1 MSKAACASSSSSA
14 AAAAAKRAAAPP
26 PAPRDAEDMREDATG
41 ARDRERADRVPR
53 GGEEGGRTTGRDD
66 ARTLLVSEGR
76 ARGKFE

>member
-1 MSKAACASSSSSA
+1 
-14 AAAAAKRAAAPP
+14 
-26 PAPRDAEDMREDATG
+26 MREDATG